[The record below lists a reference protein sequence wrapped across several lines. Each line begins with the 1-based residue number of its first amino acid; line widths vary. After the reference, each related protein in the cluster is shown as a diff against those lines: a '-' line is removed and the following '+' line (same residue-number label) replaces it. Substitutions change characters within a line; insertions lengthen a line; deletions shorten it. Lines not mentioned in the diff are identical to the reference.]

1 MKNLWKR
8 VHKLQ
13 SHQMPLEKG
22 LSLDQPKPLEKGP
35 TKKKR
40 LLEKSQQAFGKGPTS
55 FTTKAFGK
63 GPTSFTT
70 KAFGKGLTS
79 FTPKAFG
86 KGHTRKAFGKGL
98 MFHPNFVQQHQVH
111 LWPGVT
117 TNKEV
122 KKIFKL

>member
-40 LLEKSQQAFGKGPTS
+40 LLEKSQQ
-55 FTTKAFGK
+55 AFGK